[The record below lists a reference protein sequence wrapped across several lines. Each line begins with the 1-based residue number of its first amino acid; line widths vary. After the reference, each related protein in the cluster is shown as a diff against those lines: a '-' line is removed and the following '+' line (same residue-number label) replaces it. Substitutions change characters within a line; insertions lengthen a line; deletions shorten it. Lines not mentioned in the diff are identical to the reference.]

1 MQQLLHNVQP
11 TSINDIVDQEIFLHF
26 PFDIAERRTPALL
39 FKKKTLK
46 DVNFSKIF
54 CIGDLLKDHFFKKN
68 VLDKYC

>member
-39 FKKKTLK
+39 FKKKKHWKMLISLK
-46 DVNFSKIF
+46 SFASEIS
-54 CIGDLLKDHFFKKN
+54 
-68 VLDKYC
+68 

>member
-39 FKKKTLK
+39 FKKK
-46 DVNFSKIF
+46 
-54 CIGDLLKDHFFKKN
+54 KN
-68 VLDKYC
+68 IERC